1 MRVALISDVHANLT
15 ALDAVLAHARAR
27 GIEAVWQLGD
37 IVGYGPDP
45 DAVVRRLVECGAA
58 GVMGN
63 HDAAAVGLIPLK
75 DFNPTAATAN
85 RWTAG
90 EIDAES
96 AGYLR
101 SLPEVEVD
109 GEYTRVHGTLR
120 APLWEYLVTHEIA
133 EAHFALQQT
142 PVSLVGHTHLPVVIF
157 RREPGLHDSF
167 APADD
172 EVFELGEGPVCVN
185 PGGLGQPRDGDP
197 RAPYAIL
204 DTSTGTVTFHRVGY
218 DVAAVQERII
228 KAGLPET
235 LATRLARGR

>member
-15 ALDAVLAHARAR
+15 ALDAVLAHAGAR

-45 DAVVRRLVECGAA
+45 DAVVRRLKECAAA

-63 HDAAAVGLIPLK
+63 HDAAAVGLMPLD
-75 DFNPTAATAN
+75 DFNPTAAEAN

-90 EIDAES
+90 QIDADS
-96 AGYLR
+96 AAYLR
-101 SLPEVEVD
+101 SLPEVELD

-120 APLWEYLVTHEIA
+120 GPLWEYMTTHEIA
-133 EAHFALQQT
+133 EAHFRLQQT
-142 PVSLVGHTHLPVVIF
+142 PICVVGHTHLPAVVY
-157 RREPGLHDSF
+157 RLRLGQHDSIR
-167 APADD
+167 PADG
-172 EVFELGEGPVCVN
+172 EVFELGEGQVCVN

-204 DTSTGTVTFHRVGY
+204 DTSAATVTFHRVAY
-218 DVAAVQERII
+218 DIPAVQERII
-228 KAGLPET
+228 EAGLPET